1 MPVPI
6 EYNNSVRR
14 MSTITVPNQDISF
27 DTYDFQLCAPQKDVK
42 DAFESREL
50 EAAYCRDF
58 SCCGLVLSDL
68 HDLLQHYEECHVRL
82 EEEDEDDASF
92 WSPTPPSL
100 SSSSSPSA
108 SPSPCTAPSSPTLDD
123 AESCDALKKKAAAYL
138 SDLYNSATL
147 SPLSL
152 TSPIKEEDGLELATT
167 TTTTGP
173 LTPTDSVVEEP
184 LSYYSCNESSS
195 SQSSSS
201 SSSSSLPKKL
211 TINTD
216 ITTAS
221 PSSPSSSSLNTLTA
235 GKKRSYQQFSSLPSA
250 LDLLTQSAAKKLAL
264 ATGELPTPMLTDED
278 FLAQAGALLASAN
291 TNANAD
297 KPYKCNVPGCQ
308 KAYKNPNGLKYH
320 NQHGHCDL
328 VSDESE
334 NIASKPYQCTIG
346 DCGKRYKNLNGLK
359 YHIEHSHMAAL
370 NHTLAS
376 FGSSLFSPA
385 FAAQFASV
393 LTSASNTNNTTTT
406 TTTTTTTPA
415 NATTTPPPSTSC
427 TPDVSPQ
434 ASPVMSAATL
444 ASFF

>member
-14 MSTITVPNQDISF
+14 MSTITVPNQDIHF
-27 DTYDFQLCAPQKDVK
+27 DTYDFQLCTPQKDVK

-50 EAAYCRDF
+50 EAQYCRDF

-82 EEEDEDDASF
+82 EEEDDDDVDFWSPPPSATSSVPSSPLLDDAS
-92 WSPTPPSL
+92 STT
-100 SSSSSPSA
+100 SSSSSYSGQQQ
-108 SPSPCTAPSSPTLDD
+108 
-123 AESCDALKKKAAAYL
+123 ESCDALKKKAAAYL
-138 SDLYNSATL
+138 SDLYNSASTTL

-152 TSPIKEEDGLELATT
+152 TCPIKEEVDPVQNNMTVLEETTESIFKKSSLHNNHSTT
-167 TTTTGP
+167 TTTTP
-173 LTPTDSVVEEP
+173 
-184 LSYYSCNESSS
+184 
-195 SQSSSS
+195 
-201 SSSSSLPKKL
+201 SL
-211 TINTD
+211 I
-216 ITTAS
+216 
-221 PSSPSSSSLNTLTA
+221 
-235 GKKRSYQQFSSLPSA
+235 GKKRSYQQYNNLPSA

-264 ATGELPTPMLTDED
+264 ATGGASDLPTPILTDED

-291 TNANAD
+291 NNANAD

-320 NQHGHCDL
+320 NQHGHCEL
-328 VSDESE
+328 VTDESE

-385 FAAQFASV
+385 FAAQFASAIS
-393 LTSASNTNNTTTT
+393 SAAAAASSSS
-406 TTTTTTTPA
+406 
-415 NATTTPPPSTSC
+415 STS

-434 ASPVMSAATL
+434 SSPIMSSATL
-444 ASFF
+444 ATSNHSLF